1 MDKNLV
7 DLMQTFKT
15 LKIQIVLKCGVSSV
29 LNNCLHFVQTE
40 SCEGK
45 KTQKTDRGC
54 FCRILTGFELQ
65 HRKHSS
71 PTDQLFSPCQSIDS
85 AGRGLGAQRRSS
97 EETPQ
102 SSDGVQ
108 RPAAVEAGEEL
119 PETEVPERSRPY
131 GAGRL
136 TAAQRHPGQDLVPEQ
151 EVRDARGGNLLSGD
165 DGTEL
170 EVAREEK
177 V

>member
-1 MDKNLV
+1 MWCFLSIKQYSCL
-7 DLMQTFKT
+7 Q
-15 LKIQIVLKCGVSSV
+15 LK
-29 LNNCLHFVQTE
+29 
-40 SCEGK
+40 
-45 KTQKTDRGC
+45 QKTDWGC

-65 HRKHSS
+65 HRKRSS

-102 SSDGVQ
+102 SSDGIQ

-119 PETEVPERSRPY
+119 PEAEVPERSRPY

-151 EVRDARGGNLLSGD
+151 EVRDARVRNLVSGHD
-165 DGTEL
+165 RTEL

-177 V
+177 VRHKAGRDLVLRQRSKTQWEKRR